1 VAARILVSGGEP
13 GDRQSLA
20 ERLRKAGYRVD
31 GEGTPSLA
39 LVIGSGTPPVAG
51 VRTLALVP
59 TGGDLSSRIEE
70 ALAQGA
76 DGVLPLPVTDPAL
89 RREVERHLG
98 LVAARRSAIS
108 ARRTADALVEI
119 EHILGA
125 GGDLGAVLAT
135 AAATLELDTA
145 VVIFDHDP
153 PWMADDKGHG
163 AKPGA
168 WLDAFPEA
176 RAAIAR
182 DDIVLVGDVSAA
194 GVAATPTR
202 FARAPATGSIV
213 FPVEWRGRAVGA
225 LALRR
230 AAARGRLDLDE
241 HEVAFARILAGMLAH
256 VAEASAGPV
265 VPTEITDRTMKVAVI
280 RHDEERRLRAVEK
293 FRAYFEAAADS
304 MVVIDADGKI
314 LYVNRA
320 AEGLTGFAREGLVGR
335 PLTDMVPVEQRSA
348 IAQVVA
354 GVLAGSNID
363 GFDLEM
369 TTTSGDRIWVSLST
383 STVLAEHGAAIL
395 SFRDVTSERR
405 LETELRKTKD
415 FLEKL
420 IDSTVDAIIA
430 ADTDGR
436 IILFNPGA
444 ARLFGWP
451 GEEVIGRL
459 AVERLYPAG
468 VAKQIMRMLR
478 SPSYGG
484 VGRLELT
491 RREILTRDGDVVP
504 VNMTASVIYE
514 NGREVAT
521 VGILSDLRDRIR
533 IEQRLLQAQEKL
545 LITEKQA
552 VVAELAGAAA
562 HELNQPLTSVVLYVE
577 MMLRRMAPDDAN
589 LRSVHAIGREAARM
603 AEIVKKI
610 GRITRYETKQYVGGA
625 SILDLEKSSEH
636 DSTPPPLPIEASEG
650 GGIRRPS
657 SEAQPSELEPRRRS
671 ERTDKNEGNEPPGR
685 R

>member
-1 VAARILVSGGEP
+1 MAACILVSGGEA
-13 GDRQSLA
+13 GDREALA
-20 ERLRKAGYRVD
+20 ERLRKAGYAVVIAS
-31 GEGTPSLA
+31 EGASERPEARNGRSLVVVIA
-39 LVIGSGTPPVAG
+39 LVIGAAPPPVPGLRTLTLLPSGT
-51 VRTLALVP
+51 
-59 TGGDLSSRIEE
+59 DLSARIEE
-70 ALAQGA
+70 ALALGA
-76 DGVLPLPVTDPAL
+76 DGVLPLPVTDAAL

-98 LVAARRSAIS
+98 LAAARRSSQS

-119 EHILGA
+119 EHILSA
-125 GGDLGAVLAT
+125 GGDLGAVLST
-135 AAATLELDTA
+135 AAAVLDLDA
-145 VVIFDHDP
+145 AMIIFDHDP
-153 PWMADDKGHG
+153 PWMADDKSHG

-182 DDIVLVGDVSAA
+182 DDVVLVGDAAAA
-194 GVAATPTR
+194 GIAAVPTHFGR
-202 FARAPATGSIV
+202 DLGASSVV

-230 AAARGRLDLDE
+230 AASRGRLDLDE

-265 VPTEITDRTMKVAVI
+265 IPPEINDRTHRIAVA
-280 RHDEERRLRAVEK
+280 RHHEERRVRAVEK

-314 LYVNRA
+314 LFVNRA
-320 AEGLTGFAREGLVGR
+320 AEGLTGFAREGLMGR
-335 PLTDMVPVEQRSA
+335 PLTDMVPFEQRAA
-348 IAQVVA
+348 IAQVVS
-354 GVLAGSNID
+354 GVLGGSNID

-369 TTTSGDRIWVSLST
+369 RTTSGDQIWVSLST

-405 LETELRKTKD
+405 LEAELRKNQE
-415 FLEKL
+415 FLAKL

-444 ARLFGWP
+444 TRLFGWP
-451 GEEVIGRL
+451 ADEVLGRL
-459 AVERLYPAG
+459 HVDRLYPEG
-468 VAKQIMRMLR
+468 VSRQIMRMLR

-484 VGRLELT
+484 IGRLELT

-504 VNMTASVIYE
+504 VNMTASVLYE
-514 NGREVAT
+514 DGREVAT

-562 HELNQPLTSVVLYVE
+562 HELNQPLTSVVLYIE

-589 LRSVHAIGREAARM
+589 QRSVHAIGREAARM

-625 SILDLEKSSEH
+625 SILDLEKSSEEH
-636 DSTPPPLPIEASEG
+636 STPPPVPVG
-650 GGIRRPS
+650 
-657 SEAQPSELEPRRRS
+657 
-671 ERTDKNEGNEPPGR
+671 EPPADPPHGR

>member
-1 VAARILVSGGEP
+1 MAASILVSGGEP
-13 GDRQSLA
+13 GDRKALA
-20 ERLRKAGYRVD
+20 ERLRTCGYGVV
-31 GEGTPSLA
+31 GVGVGVFVVAEGTPTPSLI
-39 LVIGSGTPPVAG
+39 LLIGGGAPPPSGA
-51 VRTLALVP
+51 RTLALLP
-59 TGGDLSSRIEE
+59 AGGDLSARIEE

-76 DGVLPLPVTDPAL
+76 DGVLPLPVTDAAL

-98 LVAARRSAIS
+98 LAAARKSSLS

-125 GGDLGAVLAT
+125 GGDLGAVLST
-135 AAATLELDTA
+135 AVATLELDSA

-163 AKPGA
+163 AKPGM

-182 DDIVLVGDVSAA
+182 DDVVLVGDATAA
-194 GVAATPTR
+194 GITAAATR
-202 FARAPATGSIV
+202 FARDNGQSAVV

-225 LALRR
+225 LTLRR
-230 AAARGRLDLDE
+230 SSARGRLEIDE

-265 VPTEITDRTMKVAVI
+265 VPAEISDQTQRVSVV

-304 MVVIDADGKI
+304 MVVIDAEGKI
-314 LYVNRA
+314 LFVNRA

-335 PLTDMVPVEQRSA
+335 PLTDMVPAEQRAA
-348 IAQVVA
+348 IAQVVS
-354 GVLAGSNID
+354 GVLGGSNID

-405 LETELRKTKD
+405 LEAELRYSKD

-451 GEEVIGRL
+451 VEEVIGRL
-459 AVERLYPAG
+459 NVEQLYPEG

-491 RREILTRDGDVVP
+491 RREILTRDSDVVP

-545 LITEKQA
+545 LVTEKQA

-562 HELNQPLTSVVLYVE
+562 HELNQPLTSVVLYIE
-577 MMLRRMAPDDAN
+577 MMQRRMAPDDAN
-589 LRSVHAIGREAARM
+589 QRSVHAIGREASRM

-625 SILDLEKSSEH
+625 SILDLEKSSEERT
-636 DSTPPPLPIEASEG
+636 TPTPVAIVDGASG
-650 GGIRRPS
+650 PH
-657 SEAQPSELEPRRRS
+657 RRR
-671 ERTDKNEGNEPPGR
+671 
-685 R
+685 